1 MCWFLWGIWLGG
13 DVVCPPNPVLDFL
26 ELCWSELLL
35 SLYIL
40 TLVGQVVNV
49 NIGFGI
55 FVLIVLG
62 FVSLGGVVIT
72 W

>member
-1 MCWFLWGIWLGG
+1 M
-13 DVVCPPNPVLDFL
+13 

-35 SLYIL
+35 SLYIP
-40 TLVGQVVNV
+40 TLVGQAVGV

-55 FVLIVLG
+55 LVLIAPN